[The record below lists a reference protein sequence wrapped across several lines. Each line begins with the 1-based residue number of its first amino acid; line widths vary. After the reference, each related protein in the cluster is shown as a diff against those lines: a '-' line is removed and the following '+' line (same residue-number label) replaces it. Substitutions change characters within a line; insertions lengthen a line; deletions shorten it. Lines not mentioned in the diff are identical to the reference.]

1 MVTLLAKWLI
11 RDHKNYSAP
20 RVRTAYGT
28 LCGGLGIVL
37 NLLLFGGKFLAG
49 MLTGSIAVTADA
61 FNNLSDAGSSI
72 ITLIGFKLS
81 AQKPDREHPYGHG
94 RVEYLT
100 GLAVSLLI
108 LLAGFELFTGSVE
121 KIFHPSTATLDLLS
135 VMILCASIL
144 IKLYMFFYN
153 RRIALHI
160 RSDAMKATATDCI
173 SDCLST
179 AVVLAA
185 TVIGALSGLPLDG
198 WAGALVSLFILY
210 SGFKAAKETIAP
222 LLGQPPEPELVARIE
237 ELVMAHD
244 EVLGIHDLI
253 VHDYGP
259 GRCMASLHAEVD
271 AKGDILTLHDAIDNI
286 EKQLCRELNLE
297 AVIHMDPITTDDE
310 RTDEL
315 RRMVSD
321 ILNTLNMPLSF
332 HDFRVVQGPTH
343 TNLIFDVVIPFSV
356 KIPDTEIQDRICQAV
371 SLRDA
376 SLFCV
381 IQIDRDYSGH
391 EIKEK

>member
-1 MVTLLAKWLI
+1 MVNLLAKWFI
-11 RDHKNYSAP
+11 PDHKNYGASA
-20 RVRTAYGT
+20 VRTAYGT
-28 LCGGLGIVL
+28 LCGGLGIAL
-37 NLLLFGGKFLAG
+37 NLLLFAGKFLAG
-49 MLTGSIAVTADA
+49 TLTGSIAVTADA

-94 RVEYLT
+94 RIEYLT

-108 LLAGFELFTGSVE
+108 LLAGFELLTGSVE
-121 KIFHPSTATLDLLS
+121 KIIHPSTASLDLLS
-135 VMILCASIL
+135 VIILCASIL

-153 RRIALHI
+153 RRIALQIH
-160 RSDAMKATATDCI
+160 SDAMKATATDCI

-198 WAGALVSLFILY
+198 WAGALVSLFILF

-222 LLGQPPEPELVARIE
+222 LLGQPPEPEFVSQIE
-237 ELVMAHD
+237 DLVMAHD

-271 AKGDILTLHDAIDNI
+271 AKGDILRLHDAIDNI
-286 EKQLCRELNLE
+286 EKQLGQELNIE

-310 RTDEL
+310 RTDAL

-343 TNLIFDVVIPFSV
+343 TNLIFDVVVPFSI
-356 KIPDTEIQDRICQAV
+356 KTPDAEIRNHICQAV
-371 SLRDA
+371 SEQDP

-381 IQIDRDYSGH
+381 IHIDRDYSGH
-391 EIKEK
+391 

>member
-1 MVTLLAKWLI
+1 MVNLLARWFI
-11 RDHKNYSAP
+11 PDHKNYTAP
-20 RVRTAYGT
+20 PVRTAYGT
-28 LCGGLGIVL
+28 LCSGLGIAL
-37 NLLLFGGKFLAG
+37 NLLLFAGKFLAG
-49 MLTGSIAVTADA
+49 TLSGSIAVTADA

-94 RVEYLT
+94 RIEYLT

-108 LLAGFELFTGSVE
+108 LLAGFELLTGSIE
-121 KIFHPSTATLDLLS
+121 KIFHPSTASLDLLS
-135 VMILCASIL
+135 LIILCASIL

-153 RRIALHI
+153 RRIALQIH
-160 RSDAMKATATDCI
+160 SDAMMATATDCI

-185 TVIGALSGLPLDG
+185 TVVGAFSGLPLDG
-198 WAGALVSLFILY
+198 WAGALVSLFILF

-222 LLGQPPEPELVARIE
+222 LLGQPPEPELVSQIE

-253 VHDYGP
+253 VHNYGP

-271 AKGDILTLHDAIDNI
+271 AKGDILLLHDAIDNI
-286 EKQLCRELNLE
+286 EKQLGQELNIE

-310 RTDEL
+310 QTDAL

-343 TNLIFDVVIPFSV
+343 TNLIFDIVVPFSV
-356 KIPDTEIQDRICQAV
+356 KVSDAEIRNHVCQAV
-371 SLRDA
+371 SEQDPT
-376 SLFCV
+376 LFCV
-381 IQIDRDYSGH
+381 IHIDRDYSGH
-391 EIKEK
+391 

>member
-1 MVTLLAKWLI
+1 MVNFLAKWLI
-11 RDHKNYSAP
+11 GDHKNYNAP
-20 RVRTAYGT
+20 SVRTAYGA
-28 LCGGLGIVL
+28 LCGGIGIAL
-37 NLLLFGGKFLAG
+37 NLLLFAGKFLAG
-49 MLTGSIAVTADA
+49 TLTGSIAVTADA

-94 RVEYLT
+94 RIEYLT
-100 GLAVSLLI
+100 GLAVSMLI
-108 LLAGFELFTGSVE
+108 LLAGAELLTGSIE
-121 KIFHPSTATLDLLS
+121 KIIHPSVANLDLLS
-135 VMILCASIL
+135 IIILCLSIL

-153 RRIALHI
+153 RQIALRIH
-160 RSDAMKATATDCI
+160 SDAMMATATDSI

-198 WAGALVSLFILY
+198 WGGALVSLFIIF

-222 LLGQPPEPELVARIE
+222 LLGQPPAPEFVSQIE
-237 ELVMAHD
+237 ELVMAHE

-271 AKGDILTLHDAIDNI
+271 AKGDILILHDAIDNI
-286 EKQLCRELNLE
+286 EKQLSQELNIE
-297 AVIHMDPITTDDE
+297 AVIHMDPVTTDDE
-310 RTDEL
+310 QTDSL

-321 ILNTLNMPLSF
+321 VLNSLHMPLSF
-332 HDFRVVQGPTH
+332 HDFRIVQGPSH
-343 TNLIFDVVIPFSV
+343 TNLIFDIVVPFSV
-356 KIPDTEIQDRICQAV
+356 KASDAEIRNHVCQAV
-371 SLRDA
+371 SEQDP

-381 IQIDRDYSGH
+381 IHIDRDYSGH
-391 EIKEK
+391 

>member
-1 MVTLLAKWLI
+1 MVNLLARWLI
-11 RDHKNYSAP
+11 PDHKNYTAP
-20 RVRTAYGT
+20 AVRTSYGA
-28 LCGGLGIVL
+28 LCGGLGIAL
-37 NLLLFGGKFLAG
+37 NLLLFAGKFLAG
-49 MLTGSIAVTADA
+49 TLTGSIAVTADA

-94 RVEYLT
+94 RIEYLT

-108 LLAGFELFTGSVE
+108 LLAGFELLTGSIE
-121 KIFHPSTATLDLLS
+121 KILHPATATLDWLS
-135 VMILCASIL
+135 VIILCASIL

-160 RSDAMKATATDCI
+160 HSDAMMATATDSI

-222 LLGQPPEPELVARIE
+222 LLGQPPEPEFVSQIE
-237 ELVMAHD
+237 ELVMAHE

-271 AKGDILTLHDAIDNI
+271 AKGDILLLHDAIDNI
-286 EKQLCRELNLE
+286 EKELQQELNIE
-297 AVIHMDPITTDDE
+297 AVIHLDPITIDDAQTDA
-310 RTDEL
+310 L

-321 ILNTLNMPLSF
+321 VLNTLNLPLSF
-332 HDFRVVQGPTH
+332 HDFRVVFGPTH
-343 TNLIFDVVIPFSV
+343 TNLIFDIVVPFSV
-356 KIPDTEIQDRICQAV
+356 KMSDAEIRDHVCQAV
-371 SLRDA
+371 STQDPT
-376 SLFCV
+376 LFCV
-381 IQIDRDYSGH
+381 IHIDRDYSGH
-391 EIKEK
+391 

>member
-1 MVTLLAKWLI
+1 MVKLLARWLI
-11 RDHKNYSAP
+11 RDHKNYNAP
-20 RVRTAYGT
+20 AVRTAYGT

-37 NLLLFGGKFLAG
+37 NLLLFAGKFLAG
-49 MLTGSIAVTADA
+49 TLTGSIAVTADA

-94 RVEYLT
+94 RIEYLT
-100 GLAVSLLI
+100 GLAVSMLI
-108 LLAGFELFTGSVE
+108 LLAGFELLTGSID
-121 KIFHPSTATLDLLS
+121 KILHPTIADMDTLSIVILS
-135 VMILCASIL
+135 ASIL
-144 IKLYMFFYN
+144 VKLYMFLYN
-153 RRIALHI
+153 RQIARRIH
-160 RSDAMKATATDCI
+160 SDAMMATATDSI

-185 TVIGALSGLPLDG
+185 TLIGAFFRLPLDG
-198 WAGALVSLFILY
+198 WAGALVSLFILF

-222 LLGQPPEPELVARIE
+222 LLGQPPAPELVRQIE

-271 AKGDILTLHDAIDNI
+271 AKGDILALHDAIDNI
-286 EKQLCRELNLE
+286 EKQLAQELNLE
-297 AVIHMDPITTDDE
+297 AVIHLDPITTDDE
-310 RTDEL
+310 QTDAL
-315 RRMVSD
+315 RRLVSD
-321 ILNTLNMPLSF
+321 ALNTLQVPLSF
-332 HDFRVVQGPTH
+332 HDFRIVQGPTH
-343 TNLIFDVVIPFSV
+343 TNLIFDVVVPFSA
-356 KIPDTEIQDRICQAV
+356 KLTDDEIRQQISRQISAYNP
-371 SLRDA
+371 

-391 EIKEK
+391 